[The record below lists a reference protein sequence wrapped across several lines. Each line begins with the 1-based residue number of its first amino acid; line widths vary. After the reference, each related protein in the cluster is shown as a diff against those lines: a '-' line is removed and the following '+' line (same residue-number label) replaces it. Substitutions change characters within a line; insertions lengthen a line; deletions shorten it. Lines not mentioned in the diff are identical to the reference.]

1 MREKWVT
8 LILTLRLNHLVSKLG
23 FKARFANFRSFSIM
37 PPPTKSFDMSRYRL
51 RHIAL
56 HIAYL
61 GTNYYGFASQEK
73 GGGDLK
79 DVIVVEQRRSESN
92 PPSSQTARKR
102 SRDAL
107 SVTQPILSSSADA
120 GINKNNNHVSSSVIT
135 SESSNTGQKEE
146 AATQPR
152 LITDDPFPTIESLL
166 FMALTKACLVDSRSG
181 AGYTRCGRTD
191 RGVSSG
197 GQVVSLRIR
206 SRALRFDHLPS
217 IGGEGGGGEGGGGE
231 GGGESGNLGRT
242 SSSSNPS
249 FSGCCSDA
257 LNDSGCLVLPS
268 SNQNVNSSNSSK
280 ISSIESSIT
289 SPTSSSVFWSRSDGL
304 SNTGAPFPSREDE
317 IDYVSTLNS
326 ILPSDIRVLG
336 WTDVPEN
343 FSARFSATLRTYRYY
358 FIRRDLDLDAM
369 RRAGDVLTGVHDF
382 RNVCKIDIG
391 NTQNFVREILSV
403 KLILA
408 DPTGSTGRNRGGTF
422 GYTGPMSIPSS
433 EGSLADSN
441 SPISVYYIEVI
452 GRAFLWHQIRCVAAL
467 LFHVGRGVET
477 VETVQALLDISR
489 VPARPQYPMAKES
502 PLILQHC
509 GFGEEDDEEEDEE
522 EEIKEEVG
530 DGMKIDSISTKSS
543 SSSSSSF
550 LKDETLENIDD
561 DENDETVMAGKPINE
576 RRERYSRSFPNL
588 HSNWFASVSSI
599 RKITTDLEEQWSE
612 AVIKAAMLRGI
623 LDRVYSS
630 KVRIKDVEKALSER
644 NLEWKEG
651 HQHRRRIR
659 IDPLTQSVTSSL
671 SSSSSSLSTSL
682 PNSTTDSSIS
692 SAPEKDA
699 TMTWAQAVDA
709 FGGGRRSEG
718 ELINNETITRASTAT
733 PFTLFSPADIEYRV
747 APPLPSSSEALRTV
761 VNKGFH
767 VPLLSRATGK
777 GVEEKW
783 KNLSPS
789 QRAEISRL
797 HPVNAPLLDLKT
809 RATTA
814 TTTASATTKTPKV
827 EQE

>member
-1 MREKWVT
+1 MVKST
-8 LILTLRLNHLVSKLG
+8 T
-23 FKARFANFRSFSIM
+23 M
-37 PPPTKSFDMSRYRL
+37 PAKTTKSFDMGRYRM

-79 DVIVVEQRRSESN
+79 DVVVGQGSTITPYGN
-92 PPSSQTARKR
+92 ASQTARKR

-107 SVTQPILSSSADA
+107 NTAQPALTLSTSSS
-120 GINKNNNHVSSSVIT
+120 SSSSSSIETSTSSSSSPSAVT
-135 SESSNTGQKEE
+135 TTFSDVTGHVQKGSES
-146 AATQPR
+146 TQQMNA
-152 LITDDPFPTIESLL
+152 DPFPTVESLL
-166 FMALTKACLVDSRSG
+166 FAALTKACLVDSRSG
-181 AGYTRCGRTD
+181 SGYTRCGRTD

-206 SRALRFDHLPS
+206 SRALRFDHLMKNGGVGGMIDGSMEQLSTTPS
-217 IGGEGGGGEGGGGE
+217 
-231 GGGESGNLGRT
+231 SF
-242 SSSSNPS
+242 SSSSI
-249 FSGCCSDA
+249 GCCSDA
-257 LNDSGCLVLPS
+257 LNDTGCLVSSPPFEEANMPNPS
-268 SNQNVNSSNSSK
+268 T
-280 ISSIESSIT
+280 T
-289 SPTSSSVFWSRSDGL
+289 STSSEPLLSSPPLSSTSSAVYWSRSDGL
-304 SNTGAPFPSREDE
+304 FNTGAPFPPREEE

-369 RRAGDVLTGVHDF
+369 RMAGGVLTGTHDF

-403 KLILA
+403 KLIEA
-408 DPTGSTGRNRGGTF
+408 DPTGSTGRCLGGTI
-422 GYTGPMSIPSS
+422 GYTGPVSS
-433 EGSLADSN
+433 SSSSSSSSSNIDAATDST

-477 VETVQALLDISR
+477 VDTVRALLDISR

-509 GFGEEDDEEEDEE
+509 GFGEEIEEEEVAEKDDLKEEGEGMNIDTDCSSSAIRSSLKDNAEENHVDDEED
-522 EEIKEEVG
+522 G
-530 DGMKIDSISTKSS
+530 DNDDS
-543 SSSSSSF
+543 
-550 LKDETLENIDD
+550 
-561 DENDETVMAGKPINE
+561 VMRDSKPASE
-576 RRERYSRSFPNL
+576 RRERYARSFPKL

-599 RKITTDLEEQWSE
+599 RKITTDLEEQWSD

-630 KVRIKDVEKALSER
+630 KVRIVDVEKALSER

-651 HQHRRRIR
+651 HQPRRHIL
-659 IDPLTQSVTSSL
+659 IDPHTQSISSSFSSSSL
-671 SSSSSSLSTSL
+671 DPSGNESSSTSSSSS
-682 PNSTTDSSIS
+682 
-692 SAPEKDA
+692 AGKDA
-699 TMTWAQAVDA
+699 TMSWAQAVDA
-709 FGGGRRSEG
+709 FGGKGGRIREVKDIS
-718 ELINNETITRASTAT
+718 TTSSTRERTTTT
-733 PFTLFSPADIEYRV
+733 PFPLFSPADTEYRM
-747 APPLPSSSEALRTV
+747 APPLPSSAAALRTI

-783 KNLSPS
+783 KDLSPQ

-809 RATTA
+809 
-814 TTTASATTKTPKV
+814 KTITRRD
-827 EQE
+827 EE